1 VIRRCTLVSVGKPKG
16 WAAEATKDYASR
28 LRRYFPVNVF
38 EVTEEDMNR
47 RSHEDVL
54 STEGERIL
62 KRLPKE
68 AYVISLDREK
78 GKQHPSERLALKL
91 EDLGA
96 SGRSHV
102 AFVIGGPLGLS
113 PRQGRPPRTTLPRSK
128 NIPQREIPL
137 VAALSSAAC
146 QHISLS
152 LRTRE
157 VDMLAS

>member
-16 WAAEATKDYASR
+16 WAAEASKDYTSR

-38 EVTEEDMNR
+38 EVAEEDMNR
-47 RSHEDVL
+47 RSHKEVL
-54 STEGERIL
+54 SAEGERIL

-113 PRQGRPPRTTLPRSK
+113 PDVLRRSNELWSLGSITLPH
-128 NIPQREIPL
+128 
-137 VAALSSAAC
+137 ALARVVLLEQLYRAEKM
-146 QHISLS
+146 H
-152 LRTRE
+152 RNE
-157 VDMLAS
+157 KYHW

>member
-16 WAAEATKDYASR
+16 WAAEASKDYASR

-38 EVTEEDMNR
+38 EVAEEDMNR
-47 RSHEDVL
+47 RSHKEVL
-54 STEGERIL
+54 SAEGERIL

-113 PRQGRPPRTTLPRSK
+113 PDVLRRSNELWSLGSITLPHALAR
-128 NIPQREIPL
+128 
-137 VAALSSAAC
+137 VALLEQLYRAEKM
-146 QHISLS
+146 H
-152 LRTRE
+152 RNE
-157 VDMLAS
+157 KYHW

>member
-1 VIRRCTLVSVGKPKG
+1 VIRRCTLVSVGKSKG
-16 WAAEATKDYASR
+16 WAAEASQDYASR
-28 LRRYFPVNVF
+28 LRRYFPVNVL
-38 EVTEEDMNR
+38 EVAEEDMNR
-47 RSHEDVL
+47 RSHKEVL
-54 STEGERIL
+54 SAEGERIL

-113 PRQGRPPRTTLPRSK
+113 PDVLRRSNELWSLGSITLPH
-128 NIPQREIPL
+128 
-137 VAALSSAAC
+137 ALARVVLLEQLYRAEKM
-146 QHISLS
+146 H
-152 LRTRE
+152 RNE
-157 VDMLAS
+157 KYHW

>member
-16 WAAEATKDYASR
+16 WAADASKDYTSR

-38 EVTEEDMNR
+38 EVAEEDMNR
-47 RSHEDVL
+47 RSHKEVL
-54 STEGERIL
+54 SAEGERIL

-113 PRQGRPPRTTLPRSK
+113 PDVLRRSNELWSLGSITLPH
-128 NIPQREIPL
+128 
-137 VAALSSAAC
+137 ALARVVLLEQLYRAEKM
-146 QHISLS
+146 H
-152 LRTRE
+152 RNE
-157 VDMLAS
+157 KYHW